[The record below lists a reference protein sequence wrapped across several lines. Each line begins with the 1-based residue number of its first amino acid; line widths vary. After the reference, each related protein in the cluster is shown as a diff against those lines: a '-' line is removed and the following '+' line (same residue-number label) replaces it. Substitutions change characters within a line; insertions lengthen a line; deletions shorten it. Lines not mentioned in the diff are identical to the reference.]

1 MIETISGSGAE
12 FVKNLDHVLDGVD
25 EDEHLQNDNI
35 ANLIQAANFFIQA
48 VQNDAPT
55 ETDFRPVFFR
65 TDRSTDKSRKSE
77 NPANDM
83 QVEFQ
88 ELREKVDELA
98 EILENQR
105 SYDQSKVE
113 RLKIAQTTRMLILER
128 IEARIKINREKLKR

>member
-1 MIETISGSGAE
+1 MIENISGSGAE
-12 FVKNLDHVLDGVD
+12 FVKNLDDVLDGVE

-65 TDRSTDKSRKSE
+65 TDKSRKSE

-88 ELREKVDELA
+88 ELREKLDKIT

-105 SYDQSKVE
+105 SYDQSKVD
-113 RLKIAQTTRMLILER
+113 RLKIAQTTRMVILER
-128 IEARIKINREKLKR
+128 FEARIKINREKLK

>member
-12 FVKNLDHVLDGVD
+12 FVKNLDDVLDGVD

-48 VQNDAPT
+48 VQNDAPI

-65 TDRSTDKSRKSE
+65 TDKSRKSE

-88 ELREKVDELA
+88 ELREKVDKLA

-105 SYDQSKVE
+105 SYDQSTLD

-128 IEARIKINREKLKR
+128 IEARIKINREKLK

>member
-1 MIETISGSGAE
+1 MVETISGSGEE
-12 FVKNLDHVLDGVD
+12 FLQKLNEVFDGVE
-25 EDEHLQNDNI
+25 EDEHLDNESI
-35 ANLIQAANFFIQA
+35 ANLVQAAYYFIQA

-55 ETDFRPVFFR
+55 ETDFRSVFFR

-88 ELREKVDELA
+88 ELREKLDKLA

-105 SYDQSKVE
+105 SYDQSKVD

-128 IEARIKINREKLKR
+128 IEARIRINREKLK

>member
-1 MIETISGSGAE
+1 MVETISGSGEE
-12 FVKNLDHVLDGVD
+12 FLQKLNEVFDGVE
-25 EDEHLQNDNI
+25 EDEHLDNESI
-35 ANLIQAANFFIQA
+35 ASLVQAAYYFIQA
-48 VQNDAPT
+48 LQNDAPI

-65 TDRSTDKSRKSE
+65 TDKSRKSE

-88 ELREKVDELA
+88 ELREKVDKLA

-105 SYDQSKVE
+105 SYDQSKVD

-128 IEARIKINREKLKR
+128 IEARIRINREKLK